1 MAKIMARM
9 PVIADRTETTSS
21 VSFANGLAVGKLVQV
36 SVTPNVSDVKF
47 YADDGI
53 AEHNVSFT
61 DAAISLNISTIPG
74 EAASKMFGADTN
86 TTDTIKWYDVP
97 AKYVG
102 FGFISAE
109 SIDNVQKFKVSWFPK
124 VIFALPTE
132 QYDTK
137 GESITFNASTITGT
151 AEKDPFNTDAS
162 GNEEWKEEYE
172 FSTAAAAVTKLK
184 ALAGIT

>member
-9 PVIADRTETTSS
+9 PVIADRTETTNS

-61 DAAISLNISTIPG
+61 DAAISLNISTVPG

>member
-1 MAKIMARM
+1 MARM

-61 DAAISLNISTIPG
+61 DAAISLNISTVPG

>member
-9 PVIADRTETTSS
+9 PVIAERTETTSS
-21 VSFANGLAVGKLVQV
+21 VSFSNGLAVGKLVQV

-47 YADDGI
+47 YADDGV
-53 AEHNVSFT
+53 AEHNISFT
-61 DAAISLNISTIPG
+61 DAALSLNVSTVPTD
-74 EAASKMFGADTN
+74 AAEMMFGADTSA
-86 TTDTIKWYDVP
+86 TDTILWYDVP
-97 AKYVG
+97 SKYVG

-109 SIDNVQKFKVSWFPK
+109 SIDNNQKFKVSWFPK
-124 VIFALPTE
+124 AIFALPTE

-151 AEKDPFNTDAS
+151 AEKDPFNTDTS

-172 FSTAAAAVTKLK
+172 FTTAAAAVTKLK
-184 ALAGIT
+184 ALAGIS